1 LPDLGPLSNTI
12 NDVHKRLLPHLAKLP
27 ELPFLTPQ
35 HLAVWPSS
43 VSSLSE
49 FEPWSHLHVVSN
61 VQSGCDFSCLTQIM
75 SLQLQQASNK
85 AVVKLPQGE
94 SVALKT
100 LNMNTHCRVGC
111 CLRSDSRCH
120 ALPEEWQSYTGLI
133 QFPFIQL
140 PPVEALLPG
149 WLSKL
154 QKLESLE
161 MAGAIFDAFPRC
173 LSQLFGIKGTA

>member
-1 LPDLGPLSNTI
+1 MGSVAAFSYFNRLTTLCLTWDLLSNTF

-61 VQSGCDFSCLTQIM
+61 VQSGCDFSCLTHII

-111 CLRSDSRCH
+111 CLRSDR
-120 ALPEEWQSYTGLI
+120 YTAFRTPVQAWHYAVAHMLA
-133 QFPFIQL
+133 
-140 PPVEALLPG
+140 PPSGSFHMWDV
-149 WLSKL
+149 
-154 QKLESLE
+154 
-161 MAGAIFDAFPRC
+161 F
-173 LSQLFGIKGTA
+173 